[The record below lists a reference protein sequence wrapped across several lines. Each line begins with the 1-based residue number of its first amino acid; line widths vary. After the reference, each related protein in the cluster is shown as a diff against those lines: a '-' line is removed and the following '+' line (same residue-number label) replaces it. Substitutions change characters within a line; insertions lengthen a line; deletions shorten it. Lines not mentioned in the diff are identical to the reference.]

1 MDMLKRIIQWFKDL
15 DNYYNVEM
23 KYTHFLGSFIYYTKL
38 TTLKVLITK
47 LDGEVITGFFECV
60 DVPLVP
66 DPLFFDI
73 CLPERVAKV
82 ELFKYSMDGTGEELV
97 NIVENVGPGK
107 IKLKYTLKQEKT
119 VRR

>member
-1 MDMLKRIIQWFKDL
+1 MLKRLIQWFKES

-23 KYTHFLGSFIYYTKL
+23 KYTHFLGTFIFYTKL

-66 DPLFFDI
+66 DPLFFNI
-73 CLPERVAKV
+73 HLPERVSKV
-82 ELFKYSMDGTGEELV
+82 ELFKCSMDDTCMEL
-97 NIVENVGPGK
+97 IDSAENVGPGK
-107 IKLKYTLKQEKT
+107 IKLYYTPKQANT